1 MQLQAPR
8 GVSSV
13 KIDQIVRELYAQRP
27 TTVLYHYTSLG
38 ALQEIVESRQLHA
51 TDVHFFN
58 DAAEFKHTVHLL
70 QLAMA
75 QSPGKEGVTTRLH
88 EQFKNWLRNR
98 LTMGHTVFVS
108 CFTANGN
115 LLSQW
120 RSYCDRVKG
129 ISLGFLPEYLSRS
142 AVNQSFHLAGCIYD
156 AVRQTQIAAAVLH
169 AVEELA
175 ADMGES
181 RDLHPSNS
189 FHTVFEAV
197 EGHLLR
203 IAALLK
209 YPAFEEEEEWRA
221 VSPTVTNYVETP
233 IEYREGHSTLVP
245 YVRFSLPTNPNEA
258 LELQHVFVGPTPH
271 INNAVTSVSNYLSKA
286 HASPR
291 VGVTYCGI
299 PYTTW

>member
-1 MQLQAPR
+1 M
-8 GVSSV
+8 

-27 TTVLYHYTSLG
+27 TTALYHYTSLG
-38 ALQEIVESRQLHA
+38 ALQGIIESLQLHA
-51 TDVHFFN
+51 TDLHFFS
-58 DAAEFKHTVHLL
+58 DSAEFKHTVHLL

-75 QSPGKEGVTTRLH
+75 QSTGRVGVTTRLH
-88 EQFKNWLRNR
+88 EQFNSWLHNR

-108 CFTANGN
+108 CFTASGN

-120 RSYCDRVKG
+120 RSYCESGKG
-129 ISLGFLPEYLSRS
+129 VSLGFLPEYLSRS

-156 AVRQTQIAAAVLH
+156 AVRQAQIATAVLQ
-169 AVEELA
+169 AIEDLA
-175 ADMGES
+175 KDMGES

-209 YPAFEEEEEWRA
+209 YPAFQEEEEWRA
-221 VSPTVTNYVETP
+221 VSPIVTNYAETP
-233 IEYREGHSTLVP
+233 VEYREGHSTLVP
-245 YVRFSLPTNPNEA
+245 YIRFSLPTNPNGA
-258 LELQHVFVGPTPH
+258 LELHHVFVGPTPH

-286 HASPR
+286 RASPR
-291 VGVTYCGI
+291 SGVTYCSI
-299 PYTTW
+299 PYRA